1 MSLKAIHVLFIVAS
15 TLLALGFSGWGFSHY
30 LSSEGAAVDLA
41 YGIGSAAAGIGLV
54 VYGCY
59 FLKKLK
65 NISFL

>member
-15 TLLALGFSGWGFSHY
+15 TVLALGFSGWGFNNY
-30 LSSEGAAVDLA
+30 FSSEGAAADLA
-41 YGIGSAAAGIGLV
+41 YGIGSASAGIGLV

-65 NISFL
+65 NISYL